1 MQNWHRK
8 SDNSGGKVRRRDS
21 VFPQEPK
28 DVFRDFLRVHVHGEV
43 LEREVQVLGHSG
55 VDKPLVVLRRRPG
68 RQCYK
73 TFFLRHW
80 RGCQK
85 ARMFV
90 PPVFQACL
98 LLFVTKAEEFQSYGQ
113 RSGQIIRLAG
123 KTWRCQTSL
132 LGSFSDKKD
141 WFIAFE
147 PGDRDLNERGHHPRR
162 QTENLFGELG
172 SVLQNFFF
180 PSTTL
185 RTKKARAFA
194 PGHNF
199 SGWFNVAG

>member
-123 KTWRCQTSL
+123 KTWRCQISL
-132 LGSFSDKKD
+132 FGSFSDRKRLVYSV
-141 WFIAFE
+141 WTR
-147 PGDRDLNERGHHPRR
+147 GSGLERAGSPSSAANGESFRR
-162 QTENLFGELG
+162 TGIRVTELFL
-172 SVLQNFFF
+172 SVNNT
-180 PSTTL
+180 PDEKS
-185 RTKKARAFA
+185 
-194 PGHNF
+194 
-199 SGWFNVAG
+199 